1 MSYNRKT
8 MTNLVH
14 ISSLIIALA
23 FLLIPFF
30 TFFPVH
36 LWLSKVLRIKIPP
49 LMLIFLSPIILTLFV
64 ALILGSTGCV
74 LFLLAVFNTWAFL
87 FAFSVDR
94 RYIYILAVAFLAF
107 VPFLLFFTLKGIAE
121 YFAILCY
128 FSLVV
133 GITKDIFYE
142 KLFTK

>member
-1 MSYNRKT
+1 M
-8 MTNLVH
+8 LV
-14 ISSLIIALA
+14 LA

-30 TFFPVH
+30 IFFPVH
-36 LWLSKVLRIKIPP
+36 LWLSKALRIRISP
-49 LMLIFLSPIILTLFV
+49 LVLVFLSPVALTLFV
-64 ALILGSTGCV
+64 ALLLGSTGCA

-94 RYIYILAVAFLAF
+94 RYIYILAVTFLAF